1 MLRSLWFFSSENSEH
16 IGFTL
21 MLTFLPLLYFMS
33 MVDAF
38 NDFKDKTGSF
48 NLCLCQ
54 DVKGM
59 LTLYEASHLCLEGE
73 KILYEAKEFTA
84 KHLKLLN
91 GNIDRSLAEE
101 VTHSLELPLHWR
113 MPRLESR
120 YYIDAYQSKEG
131 MNPVLLELAKL
142 DFNMLQSIHQKE
154 LKICLGKNYWSTLV
168 IGIYVWSRSYTLL
181 VLLSIRWW
189 KHLGLSNKL
198 SFARDRLVEG
208 FLWSVGLAY
217 EPQYLCCREWITK
230 VVCFILTLD
239 DLYDNYG
246 SLEELK
252 LFTAAVERWDLA
264 ALAQL
269 PDYMITCFLALFNTT
284 NDIVYTKYKARGFNI
299 LPQLKK
305 AWAEF
310 CKAMLVEAEW
320 SYMRYTPSLSEYL
333 ENAWVSSSTTVG
345 LVHAFFGTE
354 QLITND
360 ILECLDRNS
369 DLIYY
374 SSMVF
379 RLCNDLATSSAE
391 LESGD
396 ELSAIQC
403 YMHEANTS
411 EHVARDKIK
420 GLISDVWKKLNKS
433 IYDSPFKSSFVNI
446 AINHAR
452 AAHTFYQN
460 GDGVSVQDHEAKKR
474 VTGLLIE
481 AITIQNKESSES
493 LELKYTANSN

>member
-1 MLRSLWFFSSENSEH
+1 YRKTNQLKQSGKYQKNIWHPDLLESLQTDYKEKACARRVEKLKEEVKDMLIDGTVGSLTKLELIDDLNRLGVGYHFEKDINKILDTLSINKDACPKDDLHSTALLWFFSSENSEH

-21 MLTFLPLLYFMS
+21 MLTFLPL
-33 MVDAF
+33 
-38 NDFKDKTGSF
+38 
-48 NLCLCQ
+48 
-54 DVKGM
+54 
-59 LTLYEASHLCLEGE
+59 TLFHVNGE

-113 MPRLESR
+113 MPR
-120 YYIDAYQSKEG
+120 
-131 MNPVLLELAKL
+131 
-142 DFNMLQSIHQKE
+142 
-154 LKICLGKNYWSTLV
+154 
-168 IGIYVWSRSYTLL
+168 
-181 VLLSIRWW
+181 WW

-217 EPQYLCCREWITK
+217 GPQYLCCREWITK

-269 PDYMITCFLALFNTT
+269 PDCMITCFLALFNTT

-481 AITIQNKESSES
+481 PITIQNKESSES
-493 LELKYTANSN
+493 LELNSN